1 MNETIL
7 YYIHDVIGMGYRRH
21 ERNYKKL
28 KTHSSHSKTE
38 TGKLLH
44 RSTVCINLRI
54 LIRISLIKS
63 AKNKNIQRGP
73 EKRYS
78 YKKSIVLKAARLK
91 EQPNHW
97 K

>member
-54 LIRISLIKS
+54 LIRISSIKS

-78 YKKSIVLKAARLK
+78 YKKEYSIESSQAK
-91 EQPNHW
+91 ETA
-97 K
+97 